1 MTRKTMTALVSLVT
15 LSGAVYGVCT
25 LDLARV
31 AVSLAL
37 TAAFLAW
44 DHYSALADLCQADEI
59 SRSCQDDASRE
70 ISQDFS
76 CSYKSVLF

>member
-1 MTRKTMTALVSLVT
+1 MSKMTRKTATAMAAVVT
-15 LSGAVYGVCT
+15 LGGAIYGVCT

-59 SRSCQDDASRE
+59 SRSCQDDAS
-70 ISQDFS
+70 
-76 CSYKSVLF
+76 